1 MSSPFPGMDP
11 YLEDPSRWPDVHHGL
26 IATMCR
32 MLVGQLAPRYLVRVE
47 ERVYVSG
54 EEDVGRSVIVPD
66 LPVTRR
72 PGERRPFG
80 TTGPSAIAEPI
91 ELELLDDEV
100 HEARLA
106 VLDREYR
113 QLTAVIE
120 VVSPTNKVWGAAGRD
135 SYARKRA
142 EVAASPAHFVEI
154 DLLRAGTPLYAKEM
168 FPPHEYL
175 VHVSRATGGPRRRHQ
190 FWPIGLDQVL
200 PVVAVPLRP
209 GDPDAGLD
217 LQAALTTVYA
227 ERRYDLDLD
236 YTRDPVPPL
245 TGELVEWART
255 IADTAGPPR

>member
-1 MSSPFPGMDP
+1 MPSPFPGMDP

-54 EEDVGRSVIVPD
+54 EEDAGRSV
-66 LPVTRR
+66 
-72 PGERRPFG
+72 
-80 TTGPSAIAEPI
+80 IAEPI

-106 VLDREYR
+106 VLDREFR

-190 FWPIGLDQVL
+190 FWPVALDQAL
-200 PVVAVPLRP
+200 PVVAIPLRP

-217 LQAALTTVYA
+217 LQAALTAVYA
-227 ERRYDLDLD
+227 ERRYDLDID
-236 YTRDPVPPL
+236 YTRDPAPPL
-245 TGELVEWART
+245 AGRLADWARAV
-255 IADTAGPPR
+255 ADTAVPPA

>member
-1 MSSPFPGMDP
+1 MPSPFPGMDP

-26 IATMCR
+26 IGTLCR
-32 MLVGQLAPRYLVRVE
+32 MLVGQLAPRYIVRAE
-47 ERVYVSG
+47 ERVYDSG
-54 EEDVGRSVIVPD
+54 EEDAGRSVIVPD
-66 LPVTRR
+66 LRVARR
-72 PGERRPFG
+72 PGERRPFAAG
-80 TTGPSAIAEPI
+80 GPATIAEPI
-91 ELELLDDEV
+91 ELELLDEEV

-106 VLDREYR
+106 VLYREYR

-135 SYARKRA
+135 SYVRKRA

-154 DLLRAGTPLYAKEM
+154 DLLRSGTPLYAKEM

-190 FWPIGLDQVL
+190 FWPIELDQAL
-200 PVVAVPLRP
+200 PVIAIPLRA

-217 LQAALTTVYA
+217 LQAALTAVYA
-227 ERRYDLDLD
+227 ERRYDLDID

-245 TGELVEWART
+245 TAELAAWART
-255 IADTAGPPR
+255 VVAATPPPQ